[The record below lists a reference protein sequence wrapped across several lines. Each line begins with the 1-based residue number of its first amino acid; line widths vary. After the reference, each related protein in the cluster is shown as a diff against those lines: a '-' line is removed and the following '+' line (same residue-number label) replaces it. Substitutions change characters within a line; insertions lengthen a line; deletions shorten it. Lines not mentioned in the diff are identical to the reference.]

1 MAALTI
7 ELQKGTGKQPI
18 TSMQTAKND
27 IIDKLKK
34 DLMGWE
40 GFRPLPPGERQEFGL
55 GAIENAFPD
64 QTFPTGALHE
74 FISTRPE
81 FTAAIG
87 GFIAGIVRTL
97 LASGGVCV
105 WVSYTRRIYPPS
117 LKRFGV
123 DPDRIIFIDVKREKD
138 VLWATE
144 EALKCSGIAAVIC
157 ETRLLSFMES
167 RRLQL
172 AIEQSHVTGFI
183 VRKDAKHLTTTSCT
197 ARWTVKPLRSKLRAG
212 MPGVGHPRWLVELLK
227 VKNGSTGS
235 WNVEWKNK
243 QFTLAIEQ
251 SQTEKLQRYA

>member
-1 MAALTI
+1 
-7 ELQKGTGKQPI
+7 
-18 TSMQTAKND
+18 MQTNKSE
-27 IIDKLKK
+27 IIDKLRQ
-34 DLMGWE
+34 DLLGWE

-55 GAIENAFPD
+55 GAIESAFPNH
-64 QTFPTGALHE
+64 TFPTGALHE

-81 FTAAIG
+81 CTAAIG
-87 GFIAGIVRTL
+87 GFIAGLISTL

-105 WVSYTRRIYPPS
+105 WVSYTRRIYPPA

-123 DPDRIIFIDVKREKD
+123 DPDRIIFIDVQREKD

-183 VRKDAKHLTTTSCT
+183 MRKDVKQLTTTACT
-197 ARWTVKPLRSKLRAG
+197 ARWTVKPLRSSLRAG
-212 MPGVGHPRWLVELLK
+212 MPGVGHPRWQVELLK
-227 VKNGSTGS
+227 VRNGSPGS

-243 QFTLAIEQ
+243 QFMMVAEPA
-251 SQTEKLQRYA
+251 QTEKAQQYA

>member
-1 MAALTI
+1 MTATKKEI
-7 ELQKGTGKQPI
+7 I
-18 TSMQTAKND
+18 T
-27 IIDKLKK
+27 KLRQ
-34 DLMGWE
+34 DLLGWE
-40 GFRPLPPGERQEFGL
+40 GFRPVPPEERQSFGL
-55 GAIENAFPD
+55 GAIESAFPN

-87 GFIAGIVRTL
+87 GFIAGIIQTL

-105 WVSYTRRIYPPS
+105 WVSYTRRIYPPA

-123 DPDRIIFIDVKREKD
+123 SPDRIIFIDVQREKD

-172 AIEQSHVTGFI
+172 AIEQSRVTGFI
-183 VRKDAKHLTTTSCT
+183 LRKDVKHMSTTACT
-197 ARWTVKPLRSKLRAG
+197 ARWTVKPVRSKLRPG
-212 MPGVGHPRWLVELLK
+212 MPGVGYPRWQVDLLK
-227 VKNGSTGS
+227 VKNGQTGS
-235 WNVEWKNK
+235 WTLEWKSQ
-243 QFTLAIEQ
+243 QFTPVVEQ
-251 SQTEKLQRYA
+251 SQTEKAKRYA